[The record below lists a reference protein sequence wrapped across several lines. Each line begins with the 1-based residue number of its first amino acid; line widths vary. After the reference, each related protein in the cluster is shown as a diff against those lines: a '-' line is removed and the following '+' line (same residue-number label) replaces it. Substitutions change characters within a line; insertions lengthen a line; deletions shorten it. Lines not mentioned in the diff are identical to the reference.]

1 MATMVRSVR
10 SPRIRSIVYWFA
22 TANVAAELALGGV
35 WDLLRIDYVRET
47 FERLDYPEYLLTI
60 LGVPKLIAAIVLV
73 APGLPRMKEWAYAGA
88 MFTYVGAVASHLAV
102 DDAGRAMVTAGIYA
116 VLTMVSWALRPPSRR
131 DFPPSPSSEL
141 APRALR

>member
-47 FERLDYPEYLLTI
+47 FERLEYPEYLLTI

-102 DDAGRAMVTAGIYA
+102 DDAGRAMVTASVYA

-131 DFPPSPSSEL
+131 DFTSSRPSGPTPA
-141 APRALR
+141 APR

>member
-1 MATMVRSVR
+1 M
-10 SPRIRSIVYWFA
+10 
-22 TANVAAELALGGV
+22 

-47 FERLDYPEYLLTI
+47 FERLEYPEYLLTI

-102 DDAGRAMVTAGIYA
+102 DDAGRAMVTASVYA

-131 DFPPSPSSEL
+131 DFTSSRPSGPTPA
-141 APRALR
+141 APR